1 MKLMFKLIDD
11 DNVLVHGLETKI
23 TSLVINGQS
32 VVCSGMLNPRLIEDN
47 NKSISSTDKV
57 IGIFFI
63 IFIDF
68 IILPGSIFD
77 NSLTY
82 KYLWKPLILD
92 IFLFKLVLDNFSS
105 VLYEYLDIIDM

>member
-47 NKSISSTDKV
+47 NN
-57 IGIFFI
+57 
-63 IFIDF
+63 
-68 IILPGSIFD
+68 LP
-77 NSLTY
+77 SLE
-82 KYLWKPLILD
+82 L
-92 IFLFKLVLDNFSS
+92 NH
-105 VLYEYLDIIDM
+105 EYN